1 MEREELEGEGMATAG
16 IDWRIYLYK
25 KQVHSLTC
33 RIHHQDH
40 NALVPWVHLKKTCKI
55 FQASQRALSTTIQSK
70 VGIQVHNNKKN
81 QQQCKTVTDDIHNKH
96 NASTLALHLY
106 RTFLNIVWRIV
117 LLTFTQYLVTIHLHH
132 WGVECDIG
140 VYSFCLQLLIYTS
153 CTSSKVRFHSP
164 RSQDGIFPQ
173 DFTIS
178 PRKLQA

>member
-1 MEREELEGEGMATAG
+1 MEREEFEGEGMATVG
-16 IDWRIYLYK
+16 IDWCIYLYK
-25 KQVHSLTC
+25 KQVLSITC
-33 RIHHQDH
+33 GIHHQDH
-40 NALVPWVHLKKTCKI
+40 IKCPCSLSSFQI
-55 FQASQRALSTTIQSK
+55 FQASHDQWALSTTIQSK

-81 QQQCKTVTDDIHNKH
+81 QQPCKTVTDDIHNKH

-132 WGVECDIG
+132 WGVECYIG

>member
-1 MEREELEGEGMATAG
+1 M
-16 IDWRIYLYK
+16 YLFIQKESPFSYLRDSSPRS
-25 KQVHSLTC
+25 QCLFSLSSF
-33 RIHHQDH
+33 Q
-40 NALVPWVHLKKTCKI
+40 I
-55 FQASQRALSTTIQSK
+55 FQASLRALSTTIQSK

-81 QQQCKTVTDDIHNKH
+81 QQQGKMH

-117 LLTFTQYLVTIHLHH
+117 LLTFTKYLVTIHLHH

-178 PRKLQA
+178 PIKLQA

>member
-70 VGIQVHNNKKN
+70 VGIQVHNNKKIN
-81 QQQCKTVTDDIHNKH
+81 NPAKLLQMIYITSIM
-96 NASTLALHLY
+96 L
-106 RTFLNIVWRIV
+106 V
-117 LLTFTQYLVTIHLHH
+117 LWHYM
-132 WGVECDIG
+132 CIG
-140 VYSFCLQLLIYTS
+140 LF
-153 CTSSKVRFHSP
+153 
-164 RSQDGIFPQ
+164 
-173 DFTIS
+173 
-178 PRKLQA
+178 

>member
-1 MEREELEGEGMATAG
+1 M
-16 IDWRIYLYK
+16 YLFIQKASPFSYLRDSSPRS
-25 KQVHSLTC
+25 QCLFSLSSF
-33 RIHHQDH
+33 Q
-40 NALVPWVHLKKTCKI
+40 I
-55 FQASQRALSTTIQSK
+55 FQASLRALSTTIQSK
-70 VGIQVHNNKKN
+70 VGIQVHNNKKI
-81 QQQCKTVTDDIHNKH
+81 QQPCKTVTDNVHNKH
-96 NASTLALHLY
+96 NASTLELHVY
-106 RTFLNIVWRIV
+106 RTFLNIVWGIV

-140 VYSFCLQLLIYTS
+140 VYSFCLQLLISTS

>member
-1 MEREELEGEGMATAG
+1 MEREEFEGEGMATIG
-16 IDWRIYLYK
+16 IDWCIYLYK
-25 KQVHSLTC
+25 KQVLSLTC
-33 RIHHQDH
+33 GIHHQDH
-40 NALVPWVHLKKTCKI
+40 NAFFFLSSFQI
-55 FQASQRALSTTIQSK
+55 FQASLRALSTTIQSK

-81 QQQCKTVTDDIHNKH
+81 QQPGKTVTDDIHNKH

>member
-1 MEREELEGEGMATAG
+1 MEREEFEGEGMATVG
-16 IDWRIYLYK
+16 IDWCIYLYK
-25 KQVHSLTC
+25 KQVLSITC
-33 RIHHQDH
+33 GIHHQDH
-40 NALVPWVHLKKTCKI
+40 NALVLYVHFRFFKPLSELSPLPFNLKLVFKY
-55 FQASQRALSTTIQSK
+55 TT
-70 VGIQVHNNKKN
+70 
-81 QQQCKTVTDDIHNKH
+81 TDVTDDIHNKH

-132 WGVECDIG
+132 WGVECYIG

-153 CTSSKVRFHSP
+153 CTSPKVRFHSP